1 MNRFVS
7 PAGIGMFLL
16 GSTLALGI
24 MLSSHIV
31 SNTLVKMKR
40 ADSIRV
46 KGLAEEKIVSN
57 HAAWRSEIRAK
68 SEELGSAFA
77 ELEKSRKSVEAYFK
91 SAGFK
96 DTEVSSDAIA
106 TSYEYK
112 LNEKGQKTN
121 VLDKYLLSQVL
132 EIKSS
137 DVKLVEKVSRSVT
150 DLIKDGV
157 EILSYPPEYVNV
169 EIEDIKMKLL
179 GKATTNGYERAC
191 ILAKNSNGKVGVL
204 NSASQGVF
212 QITPLHSTE
221 VSDSGQYDTST
232 IEKTVKAVVTLE
244 FTIER

>member
-24 MLSSHIV
+24 MLSSQMV
-31 SNTLVKMKR
+31 SNAVVKMKR

-57 HAAWRSEIRAK
+57 HATWRTEIRAK
-68 SEELGSAFA
+68 AGALGSAFA
-77 ELEKSRKSVEAYFK
+77 ELEKSRMAVEAYLK
-91 SAGFK
+91 SAGIK
-96 DTEVSSDAIA
+96 ETEISSSSIVTD
-106 TSYEYK
+106 YEYK

-121 VLDKYLLSQVL
+121 VLENYLLSQFFD
-132 EIKSS
+132 IRSP
-137 DVKLVEKVSRSVT
+137 DVKLIEKVSKNVT
-150 DLIKDGV
+150 DLIKDGIQ
-157 EILSYPPEYVNV
+157 ILSSSPEYVNV
-169 EIEDIKMKLL
+169 EIEDVKMKLL
-179 GKATTNGYERAC
+179 GKATANGYERAS

-212 QITPLHSTE
+212 QITPLHSTD

-244 FTIER
+244 FTIEK

>member
-1 MNRFVS
+1 MNKFVS
-7 PAGIGMFLL
+7 PSGVGMFLL

-24 MLSSHIV
+24 MLSSQTV
-31 SNTLVKMKR
+31 SNAVVKMKR

-57 HAAWRSEIRAK
+57 HASWRCEISAK
-68 SEELGSAFA
+68 SNEIGTSYS
-77 ELEKSRKSVEAYFK
+77 ELEKSRKTVEAYLA

-96 DTEVSSDAIA
+96 EAEVSSSAIVTA
-106 TSYEYK
+106 YEYK
-112 LNEKGQKTN
+112 LNDKGQKTN
-121 VLDKYLLSQVL
+121 VLENYLLSQAF

-137 DVKLVEKVSRSVT
+137 KVMLIGKVSKDVT
-150 DLIKDGV
+150 ELIKEGLQIV
-157 EILSYPPEYVNV
+157 SFPAEYVNV

-179 GKATTNGYERAC
+179 GKATANGYERAC
-191 ILAKNSNGKVGVL
+191 ILAKNSNGKVGAL

-244 FTIER
+244 FTIGK

>member
-77 ELEKSRKSVEAYFK
+77 ELEKSRKSVEAYLK

-96 DTEVSSDAIA
+96 DTEVSSGAVVTD
-106 TSYEYK
+106 YEYR
-112 LNEKGQKTN
+112 LNEKGMKTN
-121 VLDKYLLSQVL
+121 ALDNYLLSQVF
-132 EIKSS
+132 EIRSS
-137 DVKLVEKVSRSVT
+137 DVKLIDKVSKNVT
-150 DLIKDGV
+150 DLIKEGV
-157 EILSYPPEYVNV
+157 QISSLPPEYVNV

-179 GKATTNGYERAC
+179 GKATANGYDRAG
-191 ILAKNSNGKVGVL
+191 ILAKNSNGKVGML

-212 QITPLHSTE
+212 QITPLHSTD

-244 FTIER
+244 FNIEK